1 MTRSCESTRYS
12 KRFLNLS
19 VVAAVALGGA
29 STLVAGPARAD
40 TVASASDLESAR
52 GALLAGRAL
61 RAKGD
66 LAGALEKFKAA
77 HVLAH
82 TPVTGIE
89 LAKAH
94 AELGQPVEARDVCF
108 EIGRMPIGVGETSRS
123 REARAE
129 ANTLAEAMQGK
140 VATLLVV
147 LKATPGR
154 ATVVRVDGV
163 EVPEAAL
170 AAGRK
175 VNPGK
180 HVVTARIDEG
190 PEASVSA
197 TLGEGEKKT
206 VELAPEAPKQVARG
220 GPMDPPPQ
228 PPPAVVE
235 RKTLSPLVPIG
246 FGVGA
251 AGLVVGSVAGIVA
264 MSKKATLDSE
274 CKTPTTTPGLLGC
287 DSGQGLSSARAVA
300 TVSTVGFVVAGVGAA
315 VGIVGLLTPGTVRVG
330 KQGRISPYFDGM
342 GAGVHGAF

>member
-1 MTRSCESTRYS
+1 MTRSCESVKFPR
-12 KRFLNLS
+12 RFAGLAL
-19 VVAAVALGGA
+19 ALALGLAGA
-29 STLVAGPARAD
+29 SLVTRPALAD
-40 TVASASDLESAR
+40 GAPSASDLESAR

-89 LAKAH
+89 LAKVY

-108 EIGRMPIGVGETSRS
+108 EIGRMPIAVGETGRS

-129 ANTLAEAMQGK
+129 ADTLAEAMKGK

-147 LKATPGR
+147 LKTPPNR
-154 ATVVRVDGV
+154 AARVKVDGV

-197 TLGEGEKKT
+197 TLGEGEKKS
-206 VELAPEAPKQVARG
+206 VEIAPEAPAKVAQAG
-220 GPMDPPPQ
+220 GPPPP
-228 PPPAVVE
+228 PPPVEE
-235 RKTLSPLVPIG
+235 RKTLSPLVPLG
-246 FGVGA
+246 FGVGT
-251 AGLVVGSVAGIVA
+251 AGLIVGSVAGIIA
-264 MSKKATLDSE
+264 LNKTSTLE
-274 CKTPTTTPGLLGC
+274 GACRKTSGAERVC
-287 DSGQGLSSARAVA
+287 DNNASDLSTARGAA

-315 VGIVGLLTPGTVRVG
+315 VGVVGLLTPGTVRVG
-330 KQGRISPYFDGM
+330 KQGRISPYFDGT
-342 GAGVHGAF
+342 GAGLHGAF

>member
-1 MTRSCESTRYS
+1 MA
-12 KRFLNLS
+12 L
-19 VVAAVALGGA
+19 VVGLAGA
-29 STLVAGPARAD
+29 SLVARPARAD
-40 TVASASDLESAR
+40 GPPSASDLESAR

-94 AELGQPVEARDVCF
+94 ADLGQPVEARDVCF
-108 EIGRMPIGVGETSRS
+108 EIGRMPVAAGETGRS

-129 ANTLAEAMQGK
+129 ANTLAEAMKGK

-147 LKATPGR
+147 LKTPPNR
-154 ATVVRVDGV
+154 AAVVKVDGV

-197 TLGEGEKKT
+197 TLGEGEKKS
-206 VELAPEAPKQVARG
+206 VELAPEAPAKVVSG
-220 GPMDPPPQ
+220 GTGAPPPL
-228 PPPAVVE
+228 PPPAEVE

-251 AGLVVGSVAGIVA
+251 AGLVVGAVAGLVA
-264 MSKKATLDSE
+264 LNKKSALDAG
-274 CKTPTTTPGLLGC
+274 CKTP
-287 DSGQGLSSARAVA
+287 SGTQFVCENNASDLSTARGAA

-315 VGIVGLLTPGTVRVG
+315 VGVVGLLTPGTVRVG
-330 KQGRISPYFDGM
+330 KQGRISPYFDGT
-342 GAGVHGAF
+342 GAGLHGAF

>member
-1 MTRSCESTRYS
+1 MA
-12 KRFLNLS
+12 L
-19 VVAAVALGGA
+19 AAALGLAA
-29 STLVAGPARAD
+29 SLPTPALADGPP
-40 TVASASDLESAR
+40 SASDLESAR

-94 AELGQPVEARDVCF
+94 ADLGQPVEARDVCF
-108 EIGRMPIGVGETSRS
+108 EIGRMPVVVGETGRS

-129 ANTLAEAMQGK
+129 ANTLAEAMKNK

-147 LKATPGR
+147 LKTPPNR
-154 ATVVRVDGV
+154 AAVVKVDGV

-197 TLGEGEKKT
+197 TLGEGEKKS
-206 VELAPEAPKQVARG
+206 VELSPEAPPKVARG
-220 GPMDPPPQ
+220 GTGAPPP
-228 PPPAVVE
+228 PPPPVEVE

-246 FGVGA
+246 FGVGT
-251 AGLVVGSVAGIVA
+251 AGLVVGSVAGLVA
-264 MSKKATLDSE
+264 LSKKSTLE
-274 CKTPTTTPGLLGC
+274 TQCTQQTPSGPVGC
-287 DSGQGLSSARAVA
+287 GAGVSDLSTARGAA

-315 VGIVGLLTPGTVRVG
+315 VGVVGLLTPGTVRVG
-330 KQGRISPYFDGM
+330 KQGHISPYFDGT
-342 GAGVHGAF
+342 GAGLHGAF

>member
-1 MTRSCESTRYS
+1 LT
-12 KRFLNLS
+12 L
-19 VVAAVALGGA
+19 AVALGLGP
-29 STLVAGPARAD
+29 SLVTRPARAD
-40 TVASASDLESAR
+40 GPPSASDLESAR

-94 AELGQPVEARDVCF
+94 ADLGQPVEARDVCF
-108 EIGRMPIGVGETSRS
+108 EIGRMPVAVGETGRS

-129 ANTLAEAMQGK
+129 ANKLAEAMKGK
-140 VATLLVV
+140 VATLLVE
-147 LKATPGR
+147 LKTPPNR
-154 ATVVRVDGV
+154 AAVVKVDGV

-197 TLGEGEKKT
+197 TLGEGEKKS
-206 VELAPEAPKQVARG
+206 VEIAPEAPAKVASAG
-220 GPMDPPPQ
+220 TGAPPPTLL
-228 PPPAVVE
+228 PAEVE

-246 FGVGA
+246 FGVGT
-251 AGLVVGSVAGIVA
+251 AGLIVGSVAGIVA
-264 MSKKATLDSE
+264 LNKKSALDAG
-274 CKTPTTTPGLLGC
+274 CQKTP
-287 DSGQGLSSARAVA
+287 SGTQVVCSESNASDLSTARGAA

-315 VGIVGLLTPGTVRVG
+315 VGVVGLLTPGTVRVG
-330 KQGRISPYFDGM
+330 KQGYVSPYFDGT
-342 GAGVHGAF
+342 GAGLHGAF

>member
-1 MTRSCESTRYS
+1 MS
-12 KRFLNLS
+12 LALS
-19 VVAAVALGGA
+19 VALGLASASLVTRPALADGA
-29 STLVAGPARAD
+29 P
-40 TVASASDLESAR
+40 SASDLESAR

-89 LAKAH
+89 LAKVH

-108 EIGRMPIGVGETSRS
+108 EIGRMPIALGETGRS

-129 ANTLAEAMQGK
+129 ADTLAEAMKGK

-147 LKATPGR
+147 LKTPPNR
-154 ATVVRVDGV
+154 AAHVKVDGV

-197 TLGEGEKKT
+197 TLGEGEKKS
-206 VELAPEAPKQVARG
+206 VELAPEAPTKVSQAG
-220 GPMDPPPQ
+220 GPPPP
-228 PPPAVVE
+228 PPPPPDEE
-235 RKTLSPLVPIG
+235 RKTGSPLVPLG
-246 FGVGA
+246 FGVGT
-251 AGLVVGSVAGIVA
+251 AGLIGGSVSGSIALSKTSTTDA
-264 MSKKATLDSE
+264 NSKKPARDA
-274 CKTPTTTPGLLGC
+274 KVGC
-287 DSGQGLSSARAVA
+287 QAAETSDLSTARGAA
-300 TVSTVGFVVAGVGAA
+300 TVSTIGFVVAGVGAA
-315 VGIVGLLTPGTVRVG
+315 VGVVGLLTPGTVRVG
-330 KQGRISPYFDGM
+330 KQGRISPYFDGT
-342 GAGVHGAF
+342 GAGLHGAF